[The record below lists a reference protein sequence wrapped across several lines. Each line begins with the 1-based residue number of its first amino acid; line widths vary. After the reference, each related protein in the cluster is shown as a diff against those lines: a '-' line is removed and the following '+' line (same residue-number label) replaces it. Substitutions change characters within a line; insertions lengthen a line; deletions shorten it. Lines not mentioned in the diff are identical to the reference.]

1 MKTIAFAFLVSAIVS
16 ATGVVQ
22 RTSGD
27 PCTTFNC
34 ATETGVVAKEMGNR
48 TGKGDRLPLVPAL
61 HRIPA
66 NQPAKIEVL
75 RTSAPDQELVDGC
88 ESLASSL
95 SGSPLANIAGRCL
108 S

>member
-16 ATGVVQ
+16 ATGVAQ

-27 PCTTFNC
+27 PCTTNC
-34 ATETGVVAKEMGNR
+34 ATETGVPAREMVNR
-48 TGKGDRLPLVPAL
+48 TGKGDRLPLVQAL